1 MSELTEN
8 VKFASNLAPKSIQGV
23 LSGVAIMLVPLAM
36 IGIAVG
42 IGLLVVRTPI
52 NVLGGVK

>member
-42 IGLLVVRTPI
+42 IGLLVV
-52 NVLGGVK
+52 LL